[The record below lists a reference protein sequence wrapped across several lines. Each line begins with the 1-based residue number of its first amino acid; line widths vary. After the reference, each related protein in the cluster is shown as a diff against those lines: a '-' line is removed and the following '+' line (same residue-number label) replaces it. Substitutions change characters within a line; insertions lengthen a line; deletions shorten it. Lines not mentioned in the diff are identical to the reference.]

1 VKRWVGAVAGLALA
15 AGALAAER
23 PPQTQSEIDT
33 VQSVH
38 SALSHRDCEL
48 AISRLNDGLAR
59 QYPDV
64 FMLAGW
70 IYEEGFCVKP
80 NWERAEAM
88 YFRARDTGHHGGLLR
103 LIAGYGAKGRDPAAA
118 LWWAQQVE
126 SIDLPEP
133 CRMDQRL
140 WSDPELFVA
149 TLKLWPGGRL
159 AACVYTAAV
168 AAAVAGQAQYPPT
181 AIEFAMIG
189 KVQMRFVP
197 STPAI
202 TWQTTE
208 VELLQ
213 MGGVID
219 GDQARDRDSRWM
231 QRSFENHLRRLG
243 DQVLARYQR
252 PLAVPTD
259 WLLGMVFVF
268 RQE

>member
-1 VKRWVGAVAGLALA
+1 MKRWAGAAAGLTLVAS
-15 AGALAAER
+15 ALAAER
-23 PPQTQSEIDT
+23 PPQTQAEIDT

-38 SALSHRDCEL
+38 SALNHRDCEL

-118 LWWAQQVE
+118 LWWAQQVD
-126 SIDLPEP
+126 SLDLPEA
-133 CRMDQRL
+133 CRIDERL
-140 WSDPELFVA
+140 WRDPDLFVA
-149 TLKLWPGGRL
+149 TLKLWQPGRL

-168 AAAVAGQAQYPPT
+168 ASAVAGQAQYPQ
-181 AIEFAMIG
+181 AAQEFAMVG
-189 KVQMRFVP
+189 KVQMSFVP
-197 STPAI
+197 SKPSIA
-202 TWQTTE
+202 WQTTE

-219 GDQARDRDSRWM
+219 GDQARDRESRWM
-231 QRSFENHLRRLG
+231 QRSFENYLRRLG
-243 DQVLARYQR
+243 ELILARYQR
-252 PLAVPTD
+252 PPSLPED
-259 WLLGMVFVF
+259 WVVRMVFVF
-268 RQE
+268 HQE